1 VGLMAPVGFEP
12 TTNGLCLPLRLS
24 PRSDPP
30 EAEVCGP
37 DYPFTLRVCRLVSTP
52 SPLLARLGSGLP
64 YCFRNPGFPEFGRF
78 YKRA

>member
-1 VGLMAPVGFEP
+1 MAPVGFEP

-30 EAEVCGP
+30 QVGVCGP
-37 DYPFTLRVCRLVSTP
+37 DYLFTLRVCRLVSTP
-52 SPLLARLGSGLP
+52 SSLSARLGSGLP
-64 YCFRNPGFPEFGRF
+64 YRFRNPGFPEFDRF